1 MIRFSFLVPITI
13 QPAFWVTCL
22 IIAYLNTSFSH
33 ADLGLVSMAIWTA
46 VIFISLFV
54 HEMGHAL
61 MAKAFRL
68 RPSITLIAFGGQ
80 TTYQK
85 EGGLS
90 AAKEFFVTLA
100 GPIFGFGL
108 CALAYVAKGFVT
120 SPIWLLYGVHIA
132 FLVNF
137 YWTFLN
143 LLPILPLDGGQL
155 LRIALQGAFGVR
167 GLKAS
172 VWISAVLATICF
184 VGAIFIRQ
192 WFLAAFFALFGFE
205 SIKTISALKGY
216 RPIDVNPELQ
226 RQLEGARALSE
237 QGRAEEAKEVLE
249 AMRDHLERG
258 PLYAEATAELAYISA
273 DEGDMQRAFTLF
285 QGVKKRLSPTY
296 LEIFIEVAYQC
307 QEFEEALEAGERLF
321 KLSADKETAL
331 FNAKC
336 SAHLGKK
343 NATCGWLEA
352 ALKEGISQE
361 VLELPEFSA
370 FREDEVFKKLR
381 S

>member
-1 MIRFSFLVPITI
+1 MIRFSFLVPVAI
-13 QPAFWVTCL
+13 QPAFWATCL
-22 IIAYLNTSFSH
+22 IIAYLNTSFASIEIGM
-33 ADLGLVSMAIWTA
+33 LGMAIWTA

-61 MAKAFRL
+61 MAKAFGL
-68 RPSITLIAFGGQ
+68 KPSITLIAFGGQ

-85 EGGLS
+85 EGGLG
-90 AAKEFFVTLA
+90 AAKEFLITLT

-108 CALAYVAKGFVT
+108 CALAYIAGGFIT
-120 SPIWLLYGVHIA
+120 APLWLMYGVRIA
-132 FLVNF
+132 FLVNL
-137 YWTFLN
+137 YWTVLN

-155 LRIALQGAFGVR
+155 LRITLQGAFGVR

-172 VWISAVLATICF
+172 VWISAVVATFCF
-184 VGAIFIRQ
+184 IGALMINQ
-192 WFLAAFFALFGFE
+192 WFLAAFFVLFGFE
-205 SIKTISALKGY
+205 SFKTIHSLKGY

-237 QGRAEEAKEVLE
+237 QGRADEAKAVLE
-249 AMRDHLERG
+249 AMRGHLQRG
-258 PLYAEATAELAYISA
+258 PLYSEATAELAYISA
-273 DEGDMQRAFTLF
+273 GEGDMAEAFTLF
-285 QGVKKRLSPTY
+285 QSVKKRLSPTY
-296 LEIFIEVAYQC
+296 LETFIQVAYRC

-321 KLSADKETAL
+321 EMSIDKETAL

-343 NATCGWLEA
+343 SATCGWLEA
-352 ALKEGISQE
+352 ALKEGASKE
-361 VLELPEFSA
+361 VLQMPEFSA
-370 FREDEVFKKLR
+370 FKEDAAFKKLD